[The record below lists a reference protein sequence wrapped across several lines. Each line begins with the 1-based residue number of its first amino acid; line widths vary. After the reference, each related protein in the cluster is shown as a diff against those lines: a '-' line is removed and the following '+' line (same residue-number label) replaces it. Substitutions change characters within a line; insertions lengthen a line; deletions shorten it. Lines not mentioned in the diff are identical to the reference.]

1 LVRGRLFYNSERAVP
16 VTEKASIFRFILLW
30 LAGIDLRLT
39 LLAVPPVLPLI
50 HRDLALDETSVAALT
65 GLPVLLLGLIAIPGS
80 LLIARIG
87 ARRALIAGLL
97 VIAAASALR
106 GAGASTAMLFGMTFV
121 MGAGVSVIQPAL
133 PSLVSRWFTAS
144 AALATAVY
152 ANGLLIGETLSAA
165 LTIPLVLPLVGNSW
179 ELSFVVWAVPVLITA
194 LLIAGFTPHV
204 PRSVDHKRAL
214 WWPDWRDPKTWE
226 LGLMQGGSGTIY
238 FGANAFIPDY
248 LHEIGR
254 GDLVGTCLTAL
265 NAGQLPASLIIL
277 LFARHLAGRKEPLI
291 AVGLLTFAGLAGMF
305 TTIPSVITLGAAII
319 GFAPAFVLILTLA
332 LPPLLAPPEDVH
344 RLSAGMF
351 TIGYTVSFALPLLGG
366 AAWDATGIAASA
378 FLPVAIGAFTIL
390 LMAVVLHTPGGEHA
404 PRTLPG

>member
-1 LVRGRLFYNSERAVP
+1 VI
-16 VTEKASIFRFILLW
+16 EKRTVFRFILLW

-50 HRDLALDETSVAALT
+50 HQDLALDETTVAALT

-80 LLIARIG
+80 LLIAHLG
-87 ARRALIAGLL
+87 PRRALITGLL

-106 GAGASTAMLFGMTFV
+106 GVGPSKIVLFAMTFV

-133 PSLVSRWFTAS
+133 QSLVSRWFAAS
-144 AALATAVY
+144 AALATAIY

-179 ELSFVVWAVPVLITA
+179 ELSFVVWAVPVLVTA

-204 PRSVDHKRAL
+204 PRSLDHKRAP

-226 LGLMQGGSGTIY
+226 IGLMQGGSGTIY

-248 LHEIGR
+248 LHAIGH
-254 GDLVGTCLTAL
+254 GELVGSCLTAL

-277 LFARHLAGRKEPLI
+277 LFARNLAGRKEPLI
-291 AVGLLTFAGLAGMF
+291 AVSLLTFAGLAGMF
-305 TTIPSVITLGAAII
+305 TTIPSVMTLGAAIV

-351 TIGYTVSFALPLLGG
+351 TIGYIASFVLPLLGG

-378 FLPVAIGAFTIL
+378 FLPVALGAFMIL
-390 LMAVVLHTPGGEHA
+390 LMAIVLRTPGGEDA
-404 PRTLPG
+404 QRALPD